1 VSTWVF
7 LKGWQGAGVLLK
19 RAKPLLVLLADSGW
33 LLLVALLPI
42 TSMPLVTLLFGS
54 SGVAAPAGVIL
65 LFFVLAW
72 MVPFLLNKGRIP
84 RQSLPLIGFVF
95 AALISC
101 AGAFFLAIPPF
112 KDSSIPLNEL
122 KGLLTLAVGV
132 CFYLVTAVWVRDSRR
147 MEVTLRWMNWSGLA
161 VLLWSA
167 LQLAIWYST
176 NHYPEWLRTIQSF
189 FSVGPLYRQRPT
201 GFTLEPSFLA
211 NQLNM
216 LYLPAWLAASIRRI
230 SAHRFHLAGFIF
242 EDALLAGGAVTMFLS
257 LSRVGM
263 LAFFLMLAYLI
274 FKGSL
279 WLTGWI
285 QSKLEQSRVQWAYRR
300 KLISNMILIALFL
313 FYLAVAVGAGF
324 GLSRLDPRMKS
335 LFQFSFN
342 VGNPFLKY
350 AEQLTFASRV
360 VYWQAGWEVFNDHP
374 WLGVGLGNSG
384 FYFPEKMS
392 GFGWGLVEVRRLM
405 YVDTPLPNIKSL
417 WVRLLAETGLVGFA
431 FFVCWLY
438 LAWHTSAWL
447 EKNIAGQRGKML
459 ALMGK
464 LVIIALVFEGFS
476 VDSFA
481 LPYLWFALGL
491 VTAASMKI

>member
-1 VSTWVF
+1 M
-7 LKGWQGAGVLLK
+7 LRN
-19 RAKPLLVLLADSGW
+19 RALPLLALLGEGGW
-33 LLLVALLPI
+33 RLLVALLPI

-65 LFFVLAW
+65 LLFVLAW
-72 MVPFLLNKGRIP
+72 WVPYLVNQGRIP

-95 AALISC
+95 SAVISC

-112 KDSSIPLNEL
+112 KDASIPLNEL

-132 CFYLVTAVWVRDSRR
+132 CFYLVTAVWVKDSRR

-176 NHYPEWLRTIQSF
+176 NHYPEWLRTVQSF
-189 FSVGPLYRQRPT
+189 FSIGPLYRQRPT

-216 LYLPAWLAASIRRI
+216 LYLPAWLAASLRRI

-242 EDALLAGGAVTMFLS
+242 EDALLAAGAATMFLS

-285 QSKLEQSRVQWAYRR
+285 QNKLLMRARTPAGGEVWSAPRR
-300 KLISNMILIALFL
+300 KFISSMILMALCFS
-313 FYLAVAVGAGF
+313 YLAVAVGAGF
-324 GLSRLDPRMKS
+324 GLSKLDPRMKD

-342 VGNPFLKY
+342 VPDPFLKY
-350 AEQLTFASRV
+350 AEQLTFASRI

-374 WLGVGLGNSG
+374 WLGVGLGNAG

-405 YVDTPLPNIKSL
+405 YVDAPLPNIKSL

-438 LAWHTSAWL
+438 LAWQTSGWL
-447 EKNIAGQRGKML
+447 EKNNAGRRSKML

-491 VTAASMKI
+491 VTASSTREFLVVAGT

>member
-1 VSTWVF
+1 VSIWVF
-7 LKGWQGAGVLLK
+7 LKGWRGAGVLRK
-19 RAKPLLVLLADSGW
+19 RALPLLTRMGDGGW

-72 MVPFLLNKGRIP
+72 WVPFLLNKGRIP

-95 AALISC
+95 TAVISC

-112 KDSSIPLNEL
+112 KDASIPLNEL

-132 CFYLVTAVWVRDSRR
+132 CFYLVTSVWVRDSRR
-147 MEVTLRWMNWSGLA
+147 IEITLRWMNWSGLA

-167 LQLAIWYST
+167 LQLAIWYTT

-216 LYLPAWLAASIRRI
+216 LYLPAWLAASVRRV

-242 EDALLAGGAVTMFLS
+242 EDGLLAAGAVMMFLS

-279 WLTGWI
+279 RLTAWI
-285 QSKLEQSRVQWAYRR
+285 QSKLAQAGVSWASRR
-300 KLISNMILIALFL
+300 KFISGIILVALFL
-313 FYLAVAVGAGF
+313 SYLSVAVGAGF
-324 GLSRLDPRMKS
+324 GLSKLDPRMKN
-335 LFQFSFN
+335 LFQFSFTAAN
-342 VGNPFLKY
+342 SFLKY
-350 AEQLTFASRV
+350 ADQLTFASRI

-374 WLGVGLGNSG
+374 WLGVGLGNAG
-384 FYFPEKMS
+384 FFFPEKMS

-405 YVDTPLPNIKSL
+405 YVDAPLPNIKSL

-438 LAWHTSAWL
+438 LAWHTSINL
-447 EKNIAGQRGKML
+447 EKNMVDQRGKML
-459 ALMGK
+459 ALMGQ

-491 VTAASMKI
+491 VTAASAQV

>member
-1 VSTWVF
+1 M
-7 LKGWQGAGVLLK
+7 LLK
-19 RAKPLLVLLADSGW
+19 RVAPLLAPLGEGGW
-33 LLLVALLPI
+33 MLLVVLLPI

-54 SGVAAPAGVIL
+54 SEVAVPAGVVL
-65 LFFVLAW
+65 LVFVLVW
-72 MVPFLLNKGRIP
+72 LVPFLIKKGRIP
-84 RQSLPLIGFVF
+84 RQSLPLVGFVLT
-95 AALISC
+95 AVISC
-101 AGAFFLAIPPF
+101 ACAFFLAIPPF
-112 KDSSIPLNEL
+112 KDVSIPLNEL

-132 CFYLVTAVWVRDSRR
+132 CFYLVTAVWVSDSKR
-147 MEVTLRWMNWSGLA
+147 MEATLRWMNWSGLV

-167 LQLAIWYST
+167 LQLALWYTT

-211 NQLNM
+211 NQLNL
-216 LYLPAWLAASIRRI
+216 LYLPAWLAASIWRT
-230 SAHRFHLAGFIF
+230 SAHRFNLFGFIF
-242 EDALLAGGAVTMFLS
+242 EDALLTAGAAMMFFS

-263 LAFFLMLAYLI
+263 LAFFLMIAYLI

-279 WLTGWI
+279 FFSGWI
-285 QSKLEQSRVQWAYRR
+285 QTKLAARTNAGTFWASRR
-300 KLISNMILIALFL
+300 KLIASMILITLFL
-313 FYLAVAVGAGF
+313 SYLAVAGGAGF
-324 GLSRLDPRMKS
+324 ALSRLDPRMKT
-335 LFQFSFN
+335 LFQFSLE
-342 VGNPFLKY
+342 GKDPFLKY
-350 AEQLTFASRV
+350 ADQLTFASRV
-360 VYWQAGWEVFNDHP
+360 VYWQAGWEVFNDYP

-384 FYFPEKMS
+384 FFFPEKMS

-405 YVDTPLPNIKSL
+405 YVDTALPNIKSL

-438 LAWHTSAWL
+438 LVWHTATWL
-447 EKNIAGQRGKML
+447 ENRMADRRAKML

-464 LVIIALVFEGFS
+464 LAIIALVFEGFS

-491 VTAASMKI
+491 VTAASLSPAHVEEM

>member
-1 VSTWVF
+1 M
-7 LKGWQGAGVLLK
+7 
-19 RAKPLLVLLADSGW
+19 PLLALLADNGW

-54 SGVAAPAGVIL
+54 SGVAAPAGVVL
-65 LFFVLAW
+65 LFFLLAW
-72 MVPFLLNKGRIP
+72 FVPFLLKNGRIP
-84 RQSLPLIGFVF
+84 RQTLPLIGFIF
-95 AALISC
+95 TAIISC

-112 KDSSIPLNEL
+112 KDVSIPMNEL

-132 CFYLVTAVWVRDSRR
+132 CFYLITAVWVRDSRR
-147 MEVTLRWMNWSGLA
+147 MEVTLRWMNWSGLV

-230 SAHRFHLAGFIF
+230 SAHRFHLVGFIF
-242 EDALLAGGAVTMFLS
+242 EDALLAGGAATMFLS

-279 WLTGWI
+279 WLTAWI
-285 QSKLEQSRVQWAYRR
+285 HNQLAARTLARSRAGVWWISRG
-300 KLISNMILIALFL
+300 KLISSIILIALFL
-313 FYLAVAVGAGF
+313 SYLAVAVGVGF
-324 GLSRLDPRMKS
+324 GLSKLDPRMKD

-342 VGNPFLKY
+342 VDNPFLKY

-374 WLGVGLGNSG
+374 WLGIGLGNSG
-384 FYFPEKMS
+384 FFFPEKMS

-405 YVDTPLPNIKSL
+405 YVETALPNIKSL

-438 LAWHTSAWL
+438 LAWQTSSWL
-447 EKNIAGQRGKML
+447 EKNVTDRRGKML

-464 LVIIALVFEGFS
+464 LVIVALVFEGFS

-491 VTAASMKI
+491 VTAASTGEFLVVANT

>member
-1 VSTWVF
+1 M
-7 LKGWQGAGVLLK
+7 A
-19 RAKPLLVLLADSGW
+19 LLADGGW
-33 LLLVALLPI
+33 ILLVALLPI

-54 SGVAAPAGVIL
+54 SGVAAPAGLVL
-65 LFFVLAW
+65 LFFVLVW
-72 MVPFLLNKGRIP
+72 LVPFLLKKGRIP
-84 RQSLPLIGFVF
+84 RQSLPLIGFVLSV
-95 AALISC
+95 LISC
-101 AGAFFLAIPPF
+101 AAAFFLAIPPF
-112 KDSSIPLNEL
+112 KDVSIPMNEL
-122 KGLLTLAVGV
+122 KGLLTLAIGV
-132 CFYLVTAVWVRDSRR
+132 CFYLVTAVWVSDSRR
-147 MEVTLRWMNWSGLA
+147 MEITLRWMNWSGLV

-189 FSVGPLYRQRPT
+189 FSIGPLYRQRPT

-216 LYLPAWLAASIRRI
+216 LYLPAWLAASIRRV
-230 SAHRFHLAGFIF
+230 SAHRFRLAGFIF
-242 EDALLAGGAVTMFLS
+242 EDALLAAGAAMMFLS

-279 WLTGWI
+279 WFTRWI
-285 QSKLEQSRVQWAYRR
+285 HQKLAARKNAGIFWASRPR
-300 KLISNMILIALFL
+300 LISGVILFILF
-313 FYLAVAVGAGF
+313 FSYLAVAVGAGF

-335 LFQFSFN
+335 LFQFSFSGTN
-342 VGNPFLKY
+342 SILKY
-350 AEQLTFASRV
+350 ADKLNFAARV

-405 YVDTPLPNIKSL
+405 YVDTALPNIKSL

-438 LAWHTSAWL
+438 LVWHTSAWL
-447 EKNIAGQRGKML
+447 EKNIADRRGKML

-491 VTAASMKI
+491 VTAASMSLSQQWMNKVEII